1 MDVATPSLPAVP
13 PFRLRARV
21 LTPLAARGTR
31 YLADGVVDV
40 DSRGRIVRVAAWSG
54 ASRPTTGGSEPG
66 TPASEPPALVV
77 GHTGDGVNRVAG
89 AADVPVHDLRPWL
102 LLPGLVD
109 LHTHVP
115 LLPNAGGG
123 AGLDLLTWLERYTF
137 PLEARFD
144 AEAAERLGPLAMRAF
159 AGAGTTTVVAW
170 SSADP
175 GAAEALL
182 RAAETHGIRAVI
194 GLVLMR
200 RTRVVGAP
208 RDDSGAASTSGG
220 PDDDPDDSGD
230 ETAGLRASAD
240 LAARWHGRDHGRLR
254 FGFTPRFALSCSAG
268 VLQASARMAAEAGAH
283 WLTHLSEDPR
293 EIEEVRRAFPE
304 ARDYLDVYDRA
315 GALGPGGPRALFA
328 HAIHLSEREIERLAG
343 SGAGVAHCPASN
355 LFLPSGIMP
364 LARYLE
370 EGIPVGLGSD
380 VSGGPDV
387 SIFEAMRVG
396 AYSQQALHVVG
407 HDPRP
412 LLDPLGWLRLGT
424 LGGAE
429 ALGLADTI
437 GSLEAG
443 READM
448 IAVDPSLTEPMPGA
462 ASGDDPAEIVGRLI
476 FRTHPQMVRGAWVRG
491 RLLPA

>member
-21 LTPLAARGTR
+21 LTPLAAGGTR
-31 YLADGVVDV
+31 YLSDGAVDV
-40 DSRGRIVRVAAWSG
+40 DASGRISRVDAW
-54 ASRPTTGGSEPG
+54 
-66 TPASEPPALVV
+66 
-77 GHTGDGVNRVAG
+77 DAG
-89 AADVPVHDLRPWL
+89 ANPESAGSAHVPVHDLRPWL

-115 LLPNAGGG
+115 QLPNAGVG

-137 PLEARFD
+137 PLEERFD
-144 AEAAERLGPLAMRAF
+144 AAAAERLGPLAMRAF

-175 GAAEALL
+175 GAAETLL
-182 RAAETHGIRAVI
+182 QAAETHGIRAVV

-200 RTRVVGAP
+200 RTSIAGAR
-208 RDDSGAASTSGG
+208 RDDGEVARSNAG
-220 PDDDPDDSGD
+220 PDGARGESGD
-230 ETAGLRASAD
+230 ETAALRASAD
-240 LAARWHGRDHGRLR
+240 LAARWHGRDDGRLC

-268 VLQASARMAAEAGAH
+268 VLRASARMAAEAGAH

-293 EIEEVRRAFPE
+293 EIDEVRRAFPE

-328 HAIHLSEREIERLAG
+328 HAIHLSEREIGRLAE

-370 EGIPVGLGSD
+370 AGIPVGLGSD
-380 VSGGPDV
+380 VSGGPEV
-387 SIFEAMRVG
+387 SVFDAMRVG
-396 AYSQQALHVVG
+396 AYAQQALHIVG
-407 HDPRP
+407 RDPRP

-424 LGGAE
+424 LGGAQ

-437 GSLEAG
+437 GSLEPG

-448 IAVDPSLTEPMPGA
+448 IAVDPSFTEPMPGA
-462 ASGDDPAEIVGRLI
+462 ASGDEPAEIVGRLI